1 MPKDTLWLE
10 RRWTRTPARAGWIES
25 KWSRVGGLRMHARVS
40 VSPARHDRPA
50 VVLVHG
56 IGITSRYWVPTSVLL
71 APYFRNYA
79 PDLPGFGLSDKP
91 ERTQTLRELS
101 DWLAKWIRSFGLSR
115 PALVGNSFG
124 CQIVADVAVRHPDLV
139 SRAVLIG
146 PTTDP
151 QGRSAVEQIARW
163 RRNNPGEP
171 FAHKIVSLRDYIDC
185 GVRRVVETFKYSLQD
200 HIEEKLPYVRVPTLV
215 VRGSRDPIVPQR
227 WAERATR
234 LLPEGRLVVVPGAYH
249 TVNFSAPL
257 ELVRVM
263 VPFLRERRGIAHR
276 RPRRAVRAPPT
287 GSRRS

>member
-10 RRWTRTPARAGWIES
+10 RRWTRTPAEAGWIES
-25 KWSRVGGLRMHARVS
+25 KWSGVDGVRMHARAS
-40 VSPARHDRPA
+40 AGPARYDGPE

-91 ERTQTLRELS
+91 ERTQTLRQLS
-101 DWLAKWIRSFGLSR
+101 DWLAKWIAGFGLDR

-124 CQIVADVAVRHPDLV
+124 CQIVADCAVRHPDV
-139 SRAVLIG
+139 ASCVVLIG

-151 QGRSAVEQIARW
+151 QGHSAAEQIVRW
-163 RRNNPGEP
+163 QRNNPGEP
-171 FAHKIVSLRDYIDC
+171 FTHKIVSLRDYADC
-185 GVRRVVETFKYSLQD
+185 GIRRIVETFRYSLQD
-200 HIEEKLPYVRVPTLV
+200 HIEDNLPHLQAPTLV

-227 WAERATR
+227 WAEEATR
-234 LLPEGRLVVVPGAYH
+234 LLPSGRLVVVPGAYH
-249 TVNFSAPL
+249 TVNFSSPL

-263 VPFLRERRGIAHR
+263 VPFLRG
-276 RPRRAVRAPPT
+276 RA
-287 GSRRS
+287 